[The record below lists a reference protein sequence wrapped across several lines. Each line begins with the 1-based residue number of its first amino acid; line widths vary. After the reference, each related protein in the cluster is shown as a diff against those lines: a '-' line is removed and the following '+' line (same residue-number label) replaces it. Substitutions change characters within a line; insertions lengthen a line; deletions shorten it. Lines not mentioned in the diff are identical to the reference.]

1 MHRFIHGIEL
11 EKEITWWGGG
21 CAKYKHM
28 LSKGLMYKSA
38 GKRCGGTLLPCLY
51 RAGALCEAA
60 AEEREGGNSPSSPG
74 KGRAPL
80 RRGQTRWLPAISFH
94 TSKAAGGRGETLER
108 RLPASRHLPLPH
120 RGGVAAPSQP
130 GGGGGGRPRSP
141 CRVPVPPL
149 TPPHRP
155 CCRSACSPPSPAA
168 PRPPPLLLR
177 RASVSVPVSVSV
189 SVPAAS
195 PSPPPW
201 RPRSSLRASPRRSRL
216 HGNRR

>member
-1 MHRFIHGIEL
+1 MATGHFVPHL
-11 EKEITWWGGG
+11 ESSRWARRDPRK
-21 CAKYKHM
+21 
-28 LSKGLMYKSA
+28 
-38 GKRCGGTLLPCLY
+38 
-51 RAGALCEAA
+51 AA
-60 AEEREGGNSPSSPG
+60 PRQPSPPAPSP
-74 KGRAPL
+74 
-80 RRGQTRWLPAISFH
+80 RRGS
-94 TSKAAGGRGETLER
+94 
-108 RLPASRHLPLPH
+108 RLPHNR
-120 RGGVAAPSQP
+120 
-130 GGGGGGRPRSP
+130 GGGGRPRSP

-189 SVPAAS
+189 SVSVPAAS